1 MRLKPF
7 LLDTWLDQYEHGIE
21 FNLAASTG
29 PTWTVNDVLALADE
43 ETRHRFLNHKLVY
56 SRPAGADTLREA
68 IAEMQDVPVDSV
80 QVMTG
85 ASEALVAMMWLVN
98 EPGANVIL
106 PLPGFT
112 TFSAL
117 PESLGIETR
126 FYRVRRENQFR
137 IDVGEIKRLTDSNT
151 KLILVN
157 CPNNPTGATISDADM
172 EGLHAFTAE
181 RGIQL
186 VSDEVYHPI
195 YHGRKTTSAARL
207 PHATV
212 IHDLSKAFSI
222 AGVRTGWM
230 IEHDPQ
236 RRQQYWTARAYFSIC
251 NGTTGEILAEIAIRR
266 RNVIL
271 GKTQET
277 ATRNLQLLDRFMA
290 EHRDV
295 LGWIRPQGGM
305 TAFPWLVS
313 GEDARP
319 FCQAAADRGILLA
332 PGDCFEVP
340 SHFRLGFAAAGA
352 EFPKALER
360 FGEFVK
366 SWSPK
371 LATA

>member
-1 MRLKPF
+1 M
-7 LLDTWLDQYEHGIE
+7 
-21 FNLAASTG
+21 
-29 PTWTVNDVLALADE
+29 
-43 ETRHRFLNHKLVY
+43 
-56 SRPAGADTLREA
+56 EA
-68 IAEMQDVPVDSV
+68 
-80 QVMTG
+80 
-85 ASEALVAMMWLVN
+85 
-98 EPGANVIL
+98 
-106 PLPGFT
+106 
-112 TFSAL
+112 
-117 PESLGIETR
+117 
-126 FYRVRRENQFR
+126 
-137 IDVGEIKRLTDSNT
+137 
-151 KLILVN
+151 
-157 CPNNPTGATISDADM
+157 
-172 EGLHAFTAE
+172 LHAFTAE

-251 NGTTGEILAEIAIRR
+251 NGTTGEILAEIAIRHR
-266 RNVIL
+266 DVIL

-290 EHRDV
+290 EHRDM

-352 EFPKALER
+352 GFPKALER
-360 FGEFVK
+360 LGEFVK

-371 LATA
+371 MATA